1 MEKKDE
7 NAGDRAREKDVTWL
21 NARERGGADLQWF
34 PK

>member
-7 NAGDRAREKDVTWL
+7 NAAREKDVTWL
-21 NARERGGADLQWF
+21 NARERVGADLQWF

>member
-21 NARERGGADLQWF
+21 NAREIHKQMRTYW
-34 PK
+34 P